1 MEELRKQRIA
11 VETSYREQG
20 KVLKRLIQE
29 KQRRSAIVR
38 VQDVRNTKRHIS
50 AKDHDAKA
58 RIDGFRVSGG
68 DKVAGRLSRQCPTDF
83 QKNNQYSAHWRRYV
97 HWTYPNQA
105 QV

>member
-50 AKDHDAKA
+50 DQKTMMP
-58 RIDGFRVSGG
+58 
-68 DKVAGRLSRQCPTDF
+68 RLGLMDF
-83 QKNNQYSAHWRRYV
+83 G
-97 HWTYPNQA
+97 
-105 QV
+105 